1 MLKPIETDILII
13 GSGLA
18 GSIAALTAADEG
30 KQVIIITKTKDLKSG
45 NSPHA
50 QGGIVYSGVKDSP
63 DKLKEDILK
72 AGAGHCWE
80 PAVDWISTKGPNLV
94 KKILIDKLNIAFDSK
109 TGKGIGRK

>member
-30 KQVIIITKTKDLKSG
+30 KQVIIITKSKDLKSG

-50 QGGIVYSGVKDSP
+50 QGGIAYKGVKDSP
-63 DKLKEDILK
+63 KKLKGDILQ

-80 PAVDWISTKGPNLV
+80 PAVDWISAKGPNLV
-94 KKILIDKLNIAFDSK
+94 KKILIDK
-109 TGKGIGRK
+109 